1 MDTAIAGIKHVVI
14 VVNYPDDS
22 SDEVSVQLTVQFHA
36 SIYGPI
42 RKDQTVKIGLDP
54 IREN

>member
-1 MDTAIAGIKHVVI
+1 MLVI

-42 RKDQTVKIGLDP
+42 RKDQTVKIGLGP